1 LNDCRA
7 VLPVQALEE
16 EVRKEL
22 QMLLE
27 FSPDHPTAIEQ

>member
-1 LNDCRA
+1 MIARLLFQCR
-7 VLPVQALEE
+7 
-16 EVRKEL
+16 RWKKSGKEL